1 METVE
6 LRVHGVHGTS
16 PATMLGVADNEVG
29 QVAGD
34 GLTGVYR
41 TKDGK
46 VPLRELEGTSVSVEA
61 YSWGALTSG
70 VQGFLGWV
78 KRALWLILLP
88 FALVNLA
95 YWARLGLGSGT
106 SQAQWGARAVRVSGL
121 LLTVFFVV
129 TPCVVAID
137 MGAWQC
143 FRYGVPGCSALPGW
157 SNFLGGLAPGQRIA
171 LATAVPMALV
181 AVLWLLSKTS
191 ISRYE
196 SVVAAETTAAPTAP
210 GETEQVL
217 LHRYLWDGSER
228 TLRLQRY
235 HLSAAV
241 STVIAFTGIHL
252 LHAGWGSLTF
262 WSAAGLGLCVMLA
275 ALIMVIAVAAVCG
288 NHPKD
293 VDWSGAHGEPN
304 FLDLLGQRLTP
315 RFDKTVAVLALGAYV
330 VHLLVLWTLGVV
342 PHEHLDESIDYTG
355 RNVWFIGLFVLLTV
369 LHLSVFTGGRMGGR
383 TATAIALSPLVL
395 VLVVQ
400 VLRVADLY
408 DSSSAW
414 FILAAV
420 AVATGFWG
428 LLANWQY
435 RRSPDSNNDTA
446 WRGAGASVLLA
457 TAAWVA
463 LLFTTG
469 TVIASANFLNGTSH
483 GVGDLVSRVEVE
495 NKNEPAP
502 TMLDLTSEQSTD
514 DFVATGDVTL
524 RGARVTLDGARATV
538 SSGTVEMK
546 GLSLRVKADYAGSTD
561 AFTEGRGRT
570 VLREKS
576 SSLTVPARTLR
587 LADSCL
593 SSTRGACTAEN
604 EDNQFR
610 PAGVLTLPVI
620 RGPIT
625 LTLGRGV
632 VLDPSDKPEV
642 PLAVPQVLI
651 WTAIGQLLWLLLV
664 AVFLGACLRRFG
676 RYVGKVIEEHYA
688 NDAGWLERIAPRD
701 RARCVSA
708 RRTAALTHRAETFL
722 DVVGAITAPV
732 ALVIIVASMCGVPP
746 WELPGLG
753 WTRTIATASM
763 WLVVGMS
770 AGLVALGSQIR
781 RSEKARKAVGVIW
794 DLTTFW
800 PRAAHPLAPPCYAE
814 RVIPEL
820 LIRSRWALDRHG
832 EVEASDNRLIL
843 SGHSQGSLIV
853 LATASRLGHDE
864 LARTRIITYGS
875 QIRAL
880 YGRIFPRVF
889 GPEVVGNAPTTGQPS
904 LSDPAPDLPGPL
916 VGADPA
922 GDSSI
927 PLAGASFRTRLESA
941 RGEWVNLFRRTDPIG
956 WRVFSD
962 RDSEYD
968 LPVAEVPEDGAGD
981 PGPRMMGHSGYQ
993 HSHVY
998 RAQVAEWTPETV
1010 VPDPGGTTKVPVLPP
1025 V

>member
-16 PATMLGVADNEVG
+16 PATMLGVADGDVG

-34 GLTGVYR
+34 NLTGIYR
-41 TKDGK
+41 TKDGT
-46 VPLRELEGTSVSVEA
+46 VPYRDLEGTSVSVEA

-95 YWARLGLGSGT
+95 FWARLELGRGT
-106 SQAQWGARAVRVSGL
+106 GQSQWGARAVRVSGL

-129 TPCVVAID
+129 TPCVVAVD

-143 FRYGVPGCSALPGW
+143 FRYGVPGCSALPDW
-157 SNFLGGLAPGQRIA
+157 LNFMGGLNPGQRIA
-171 LATAVPMALV
+171 AATVVPMALV

-196 SVVAAETTAAPTAP
+196 SVVAAESMAAAPSSAGTVP
-210 GETEQVL
+210 QVL
-217 LHRYLWDGSER
+217 LHPHLWDGRER
-228 TLRLQRY
+228 TLRLQRF
-235 HLSAAV
+235 HLAAAIA
-241 STVIAFTGIHL
+241 TVVAFTGVHL

-262 WSAAGLGLCVMLA
+262 WSAAGLGLFVMLA
-275 ALIMVIAVAAVCG
+275 GLILAIAVVGVCA
-288 NHPKD
+288 NHPTD
-293 VDWSGAHGEPN
+293 VDWSGSYGEPN
-304 FLDLLGQRLTP
+304 LVDLLGQRLGP
-315 RFDKTVAVLALGAYV
+315 RFDKGVALVAVGVYV
-330 VHLLVLWTLGVV
+330 LHVLVMWTLSVA
-342 PHEHLDESIDYTG
+342 PRQHLDESIDYTW
-355 RNVWFIGLFVLLTV
+355 RNVWFIGLFVMLTV
-369 LHLSVFTGGRMGGR
+369 LHLSVFAGGRMGAR
-383 TATAIALSPLVL
+383 TAAAIALSPLAIVL
-395 VLVVQ
+395 LVQ
-400 VLRVADLY
+400 VLRVAGLY

-414 FILAAV
+414 FILGAAV
-420 AVATGFWG
+420 LAIVFCA

-435 RRSPDSNNDTA
+435 RHSPAGNSDKA

-463 LLFTTG
+463 LLFTSS
-469 TVIASANFLNGTSH
+469 TVVAAANFLNGTGH
-483 GVGDLVSRVEVE
+483 GVSDLVSQVEVPD
-495 NKNEPAP
+495 KSEPAP
-502 TMLDLTSEQSTD
+502 TMLDLTSKQSTD

-524 RGARVTLDGARATV
+524 RDARITLDGTTATV
-538 SSGTVEMK
+538 RSGTVEMK
-546 GLSLRVKADYAGSTD
+546 GLSLKVKPDYTGGTD

-570 VLREKS
+570 VLRERS
-576 SSLTVPARTLR
+576 STIIVSTRTLV

-593 SSTRGACTAEN
+593 GIGRGACTPEDQDN
-604 EDNQFR
+604 EFR
-610 PAGVLTLPVI
+610 PAGVLTLPATT
-620 RGPIT
+620 GPFT
-625 LTLGRGV
+625 LTLGKGV

-664 AVFLGACLRRFG
+664 AVALGLCLRRFSQ
-676 RYVGKVIEEHYA
+676 YVGAVIEEHYA
-688 NDAGWLERIAPRD
+688 TDAGWLEEIAPRD
-701 RARCVSA
+701 RGRCVAA

-722 DVVGAITAPV
+722 DIVGAITAPV
-732 ALVIIVASMCGVPP
+732 ALIIIVTSMCGVPP

-753 WTRTIATASM
+753 WTRTVATASM

-770 AGLVALGSQIR
+770 AGLIALGSQIR

-820 LIRSRWALDRHG
+820 LIRSRWVLGKPATQG
-832 EVEASDNRLIL
+832 ERNHLIL

-853 LATASRLGHDE
+853 LSTASRLGPDE
-864 LARTRIITYGS
+864 LGRTRMITYGS

-889 GPEVVGNAPTTGQPS
+889 GPATVGNAPTTGQPR
-904 LSDPAPDLPGPL
+904 LNDPAPDLPRTDGLSGPED
-916 VGADPA
+916 DPTIPP
-922 GDSSI
+922 GDNFRAR
-927 PLAGASFRTRLESA
+927 LASVH
-941 RGEWVNLFRRTDPIG
+941 GEWVNLFRRTDPIG

-962 RDSEYD
+962 RDSEFD
-968 LPVAEVPEDGAGD
+968 LPVPEVPADGVGD
-981 PGPRMMGHSGYQ
+981 PGPRIMGHSGYQ
-993 HSHVY
+993 HSRVY
-998 RAQVAEWTPETV
+998 RSQVAEWTHETV
-1010 VPDPGGTTKVPVLPP
+1010 VEDPVGTTKAPVLPP

>member
-16 PATMLGVADNEVG
+16 PATMLGVDDDKSVG
-29 QVAGD
+29 QVSGD
-34 GLTGVYR
+34 GLTGIYR
-41 TKDGK
+41 TKNGK
-46 VPLRELEGTSVSVEA
+46 VPLRNLEGSSISVEA

-95 YWARLGLGSGT
+95 YWARLELGRGT
-106 SQAQWGARAVRVSGL
+106 GQSQWGARAVRVSGL
-121 LLTVFFVV
+121 LLTIFFVV
-129 TPCVVAID
+129 TPCVVAVD

-143 FRYGVPGCSALPGW
+143 FRYGVPGCSALPDW
-157 SNFLGGLAPGQRIA
+157 LDFVGGLEPGQRIA
-171 LATAVPMALV
+171 LATVVPMALV

-196 SVVAAETTAAPTAP
+196 SVVAAE
-210 GETEQVL
+210 EHDEEQRTDHVL
-217 LHRYLWDGSER
+217 LHPHLWDGSER
-228 TLRLQRY
+228 TLRLQRF
-235 HLSAAV
+235 HLAAAV
-241 STVIAFTGIHL
+241 ATIVAFTGIHL

-262 WSAAGLGLCVMLA
+262 WSAAGLGLTLMLA
-275 ALIMVIAVAAVCG
+275 TLILVVAVAAVCG

-293 VDWSGAHGEPN
+293 VDWSGSYGEPN
-304 FLDLLGQRLTP
+304 LPDLLGQRLSP
-315 RFDKTVAVLALGAYV
+315 RFDQAVAVGAVVLYV
-330 VHLLVLWTLGVV
+330 VHLLILWTLTVA
-342 PHEHLDESIDYTG
+342 PHQRLDESIDYTG

-369 LHLSVFTGGRMGGR
+369 LHLSVFTGGRMSGWK
-383 TATAIALSPLVL
+383 ATAIALSPLVL
-395 VLVVQ
+395 VLVIQ
-400 VLRVADLY
+400 GLRLAGLY
-408 DSSSAW
+408 DTSSAW
-414 FILAAV
+414 VILIAALV
-420 AVATGFWG
+420 ALGFWA

-435 RRSPDSNNDTA
+435 HGSPDNHSAA

-463 LLFTTG
+463 LLFTTS
-469 TVIASANFLNGTSH
+469 TVIAAANFLNGTDH
-483 GVGDLVSRVEVE
+483 GVGDLVSRVEVDH
-495 NKNEPAP
+495 NGEPAP
-502 TMLDLTSEQSTD
+502 TMLDLDSDQSTNH
-514 DFVATGDVTL
+514 FVATGDVTL
-524 RGARVTLDGARATV
+524 KGARVVLDGARAMV

-546 GLSLRVKADYAGSTD
+546 GLSLEVRAGYAGDSD

-570 VLREKS
+570 VLRERIS
-576 SSLTVPARTLR
+576 TLTVPARTLV

-593 SSTRGACTAEN
+593 AARRGACNAED

-610 PAGVLTLPVI
+610 PAGVLTIPAG
-620 RGPIT
+620 RGPVT
-625 LTLGRGV
+625 LVLGKGV

-664 AVFLGACLRRFG
+664 GAFLAFCLRRFG
-676 RYVGKVIEEHYA
+676 KRVGTKIEERYA
-688 NDAGWLERIAPRD
+688 DDTGWLEAIAPRD
-701 RARCVSA
+701 RARCVAA

-732 ALVIIVASMCGVPP
+732 ALVIIVTSMCGVPP

-753 WTRTIATASM
+753 WTRTVATASM

-820 LIRSRWALDRHG
+820 LIRSRWALQPYDD
-832 EVEASDNRLIL
+832 VPASQKQLIL

-853 LATASRLGHDE
+853 LSTASRLSPDE
-864 LARTRIITYGS
+864 LDRTRMITFGS

-889 GPEVVGNAPTTGQPS
+889 GPLEVGNAPTTGQPS
-904 LSDPAPDLPGPL
+904 LSDPAPDLPREGAPGPED
-916 VGADPA
+916 DP
-922 GDSSI
+922 SI
-927 PLAGASFRTRLESA
+927 PHDDSFRSRLASA

-962 RDSEYD
+962 RDSEFD
-968 LPVAEVPEDGAGD
+968 LPVPEVPPEGAGD
-981 PGPRMMGHSGYQ
+981 PGPRVMGHSGYQ
-993 HSHVY
+993 HSLVY
-998 RAQVAEWTPETV
+998 RAQVAEWTGERV
-1010 VPDPGGTTKVPVLPP
+1010 VEDSARTTEVPTLPP

>member
-6 LRVHGVHGTS
+6 IRVHGVHGTS
-16 PATMLGVADNEVG
+16 PGTMLGVADGEVG

-34 GLTGVYR
+34 GLTGIYR

-46 VPLRELEGTSVSVEA
+46 VPLRELDGTDVSVEA

-78 KRALWLILLP
+78 KRALWLVLLP

-95 YWARLGLGSGT
+95 HWARLGLGTGT
-106 SQAQWGARAVRVSGL
+106 AQAQWGARAVRVSGL

-129 TPCVVAID
+129 TPCVIAVD

-143 FRYGVPGCSALPGW
+143 FRYGVPGCSALPDW
-157 SNFLGGLAPGQRIA
+157 LNFLGGLDPGQRIA

-181 AVLWLLSKTS
+181 TVLWLLSRTS

-196 SVVAAETTAAPTAP
+196 SVVAAESQAAPTSDSSD
-210 GETEQVL
+210 QVL
-217 LHRYLWDGSER
+217 LHPHLWDGSER
-228 TLRLQRY
+228 TLRLQRF

-241 STVIAFTGIHL
+241 ATVIAFTGVHL

-262 WSAAGLGLCVMLA
+262 WSASGLALSLMLA
-275 ALIMVIAVAAVCG
+275 TLIMAIAVAGVCG

-293 VDWSGAHGEPN
+293 VDWSGAYGEPN
-304 FLDLLGQRLTP
+304 HFDLLGQRLGP
-315 RFDKTVAVLALGAYV
+315 RFDKGLGFVALGVYL
-330 VHLLVLWTLGVV
+330 VHLLILWTLSVA
-342 PHEHLDESIDYTG
+342 PRQHLDESIDYTG
-355 RNVWFIGLFVLLTV
+355 RNVWFLGLFVLLTV
-369 LHLSVFTGGRMGGR
+369 LHLSVFAGGRMNGR
-383 TATAIALSPLVL
+383 AATAIALSPLVL
-395 VLVVQ
+395 VIVVQ
-400 VLRVADLY
+400 VLRVSGLY
-408 DSSSAW
+408 DSSTPW
-414 FILAAV
+414 FILGAAV
-420 AVATGFWG
+420 LAIGFWAV
-428 LLANWQY
+428 LAYWQY
-435 RRSPDSNNDTA
+435 HGSPDTNNDTA

-463 LLFTTG
+463 LLFTTS
-469 TVIASANFLNGTSH
+469 TVIAAANFLNGTDH
-483 GVGDLVSRVEVE
+483 GVGDLVSRVEVDG
-495 NKNEPAP
+495 KGEPAP
-502 TMLDLTSEQSTD
+502 TMMDLTSEQSTD
-514 DFVATGDVTL
+514 DFVATGAITL
-524 RGARVTLDGARATV
+524 RGARVTLDGTRATV
-538 SSGTVEMK
+538 HSGTVEMK
-546 GLSLRVKADYAGSTD
+546 GLSLKVRPDYAGGTD

-570 VLREKS
+570 VLREQS
-576 SSLTVPARTLR
+576 SSLTVTTRTLV
-587 LADSCL
+587 LADTCL
-593 SSTRGACTAEN
+593 GATTGACTAED

-610 PAGVLTLPVI
+610 PAGVLTLPAG
-620 RGPIT
+620 RGPVT
-625 LTLGRGV
+625 LTLTRGV

-651 WTAIGQLLWLLLV
+651 WTAIGQLLWLVLV
-664 AVFLGACLRRFG
+664 AVFLGVCLRRFG
-676 RYVGKVIEEHYA
+676 RRVGQVIEEHYA
-688 NDAGWLERIAPRD
+688 DDSGWLEPIAPRD
-701 RARCVSA
+701 RAKCVSA

-732 ALVIIVASMCGVPP
+732 ALAIIVTSMCGVPP

-753 WTRTIATASM
+753 WTRTVATASM

-832 EVEASDNRLIL
+832 EVTGSDNRLIL

-853 LATASRLGHDE
+853 LSTASRLGPDE
-864 LARTRIITYGS
+864 LARTRLITYGS
-875 QIRAL
+875 QIRQL

-889 GPEVVGNAPTTGQPS
+889 GPAAVGNAPTTGQPS
-904 LSDPAPDLPGPL
+904 LSDPAPDLPRPVGSAGPED
-916 VGADPA
+916 DP
-922 GDSSI
+922 SI
-927 PLAGASFRTRLESA
+927 PAGASFRSRLA
-941 RGEWVNLFRRTDPIG
+941 AAHGEWVNLFRRTDPIG

-968 LPVAEVPEDGAGD
+968 LPVPEVPADGVGD
-981 PGPRMMGHSGYQ
+981 PGPRVMGHSGYQ
-993 HSHVY
+993 HSRAY
-998 RAQVAEWTPETV
+998 REQVAGWTSETV
-1010 VPDPGGTTKVPVLPP
+1010 VPDPAGTANVPTLPP